1 MVKDSLSEN
10 SMNESKLSDE
20 CLAELLTLNVE
31 VNEGGSTIYRNHLGQ
46 KHRVHGPAVIHTDG
60 TTSWWLN
67 GKRHRDH
74 GPAVI
79 WAGGSKSWYQN
90 GLLHRTDGPAIESP
104 SYGRYW
110 YLNGEHLTEEEFN
123 ERVKSM

>member
-90 GLLHRTDGPAIESP
+90 GLLHRTDGTAIHSESF
-104 SYGRYW
+104 
-110 YLNGEHLTEEEFN
+110 TEKEYN
-123 ERVKSM
+123 ERIKSI

>member
-1 MVKDSLSEN
+1 
-10 SMNESKLSDE
+10 MNESNPSDAA
-20 CLAELLTLNVE
+20 LAELLTLTME
-31 VNEGGSTIYRNHLGQ
+31 VDTCGETSYRNHLGQ
-46 KHRVHGPAVIHTDG
+46 AHRIHGPAVIHTDG

>member
-74 GPAVI
+74 GPAI
-79 WAGGSKSWYQN
+79 IYSNGTKKWYQN
-90 GLLHRTDGPAIESP
+90 GHPHRINGPATECAD
-104 SYGRYW
+104 GRKFW
-110 YLNGEHLTEEEFN
+110 LLNGERLTKQQFN
-123 ERVKSM
+123 ERIKSL